1 MTQKWAEGLTDSRNV
16 SEKRTDH
23 YDFSTSM
30 QNLKLPAISPLCFPN
45 LATFFVAYTFQLLIL

>member
-1 MTQKWAEGLTDSRNV
+1 MAEGLTDTRNI

-45 LATFFVAYTFQLLIL
+45 LATFFVA